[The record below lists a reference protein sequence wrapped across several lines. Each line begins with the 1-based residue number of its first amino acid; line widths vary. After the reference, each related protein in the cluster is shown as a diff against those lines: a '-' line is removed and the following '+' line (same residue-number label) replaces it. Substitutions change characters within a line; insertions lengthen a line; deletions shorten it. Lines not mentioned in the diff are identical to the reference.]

1 MDQCVIDAGDLPV
14 ALGDPVTVFG
24 NGDLGQPTAAE
35 WARWAGTS
43 PHEVLTGIGARVR
56 RIHQYGEAAPACAS
70 DWP

>member
-24 NGDLGQPTAAE
+24 PDQPTAGD

-56 RIHQYGEAAPACAS
+56 RVHQHAEVVPA
-70 DWP
+70 